1 MIQGSNGTHG
11 AMPKSMWKARDIKD
25 PRSECH
31 LRWEFYEVR
40 SSARPRRS
48 ASDHVCVAVGG
59 GGTGAARGVAGVG
72 FPAGGVAAGGFAAGG
87 FAAGGFAA
95 GGFAAGGFALRLPT
109 EAATSIAIERN
120 DASSRSDIV
129 HTKMPSYFLAYF
141 SPLPLGL
148 RCRARPICKDQA
160 CRKSIHYRSANSA
173 NS

>member
-87 FAAGGFAA
+87 FAAGGFA
-95 GGFAAGGFALRLPT
+95 LRLPT
-109 EAATSIAIERN
+109 EVATSIAIERN

-141 SPLPLGL
+141 LPLPLGL